1 MKGWLKSL
9 LVPDQRRASRNKM
22 PPVVAYFWDGG
33 RPVAHSVR
41 DISSTGFYLTTEER
55 WLLGTLLMIT
65 FQRTKAEA
73 DRPDCSIIIMAKV
86 IHHGEDGVGFS
97 FVPVDSATPGQRP
110 RPGSHAADRKTLDRF
125 LQRVASDRD

>member
-41 DISSTGFYLTTEER
+41 DISSTGFYLTTDER